1 MSAWVPITSASRDPE
16 PGAETGPRPALQR
29 PRSRPPVTALV
40 ADVGP
45 LTLTL
50 RSLSGRSGLGVRRLV
65 ADVDV
70 FSRPV
75 AGDPVLLDLTAEV
88 AITTRAGGQLP
99 LGAGRFDRPLVLGSA
114 GGTAQLTVDMT
125 DGQVEQIE
133 VPRDGEG
140 LELAVQVAGVSHH
153 PDRPSEMVQGYYQW
167 AVSSTSWAAAF
178 DQAGAVQTATVT
190 LLLPVDGPGR
200 DRPQVAAALRDARL
214 ALADG
219 RWSDAIIGC
228 RHVLELAG
236 LTGGALKAAKHQRP
250 KDERFAAL
258 AGALAAL
265 YDVASAAA
273 HRDDVTS
280 SFDWGRADAT
290 AAVACCVA
298 LLHQHDVAARRP

>member
-1 MSAWVPITSASRDPE
+1 M
-16 PGAETGPRPALQR
+16 
-29 PRSRPPVTALV
+29 TALV

-45 LTLTL
+45 LSLTL

-70 FSRPV
+70 NSRPV

-99 LGAGRFDRPLVLGSA
+99 LSAGRFDRPLVLGSV
-114 GGTAQLTVDMT
+114 GGTAQLTIDMT

-133 VPRDGEG
+133 VLRHWDE
-140 LELAVQVAGVSHH
+140 LELAVRVAGVSHH
-153 PDRPSEMVQGYYQW
+153 PDRRSDLVQGYYQW
-167 AVSSTSWAAAF
+167 TVGSTRWAEAL

-200 DRPQVAAALRDARL
+200 DRPQVAAALRDARQ

-236 LTGGALKAAKHQRP
+236 LTGGALKAVKQQRP

-258 AGALAAL
+258 ADALAAL
-265 YDVASAAA
+265 YGVASAAA
-273 HRDDVTS
+273 HRDNVTS
-280 SFDWGRADAT
+280 TFDWGRADAT

-298 LLHQHDVAARRP
+298 LLHQHDATRRP